1 MKEKLAAV
9 GVVVCSLLIGCSEA
23 PTPSEPVAPQF
34 STSTGKFP
42 ISGTLTHPCTGEA
55 VAYDGM
61 VHQSISIRT
70 EGDVTTLRVNAHTAA
85 VLGVGL
91 TTGTKYVLYEG
102 IKQTLEL
109 TLTPPYPY
117 VVDVSFRDR
126 WQSQGSA
133 DNFFG
138 TSIYTVTFDGVT
150 WTIAFKKLV
159 VDCKG

>member
-1 MKEKLAAV
+1 MKRSLAAF
-9 GVVVCSLLIGCSEA
+9 GVACSLLIGCSEA

-34 STSTGKFP
+34 STSAGKFP
-42 ISGTLTHPCTGEA
+42 ISGTIMHPCTGEPI
-55 VAYDGM
+55 AYEGT
-61 VHQSISIRT
+61 VHSSISIRT
-70 EGDVTTLRVNAHTAA
+70 RGDVTLIRLLAHTSG

-91 TTGTKYVLYEG
+91 TTGTRYVLYEG
-102 IKQTLEL
+102 IKQTQEL
-109 TLTPPYPY
+109 TVTPPYPY
-117 VVDVSFRDR
+117 EIDVAFRDR

-138 TSIYTVTFDGVT
+138 TAIYTITFDGVT